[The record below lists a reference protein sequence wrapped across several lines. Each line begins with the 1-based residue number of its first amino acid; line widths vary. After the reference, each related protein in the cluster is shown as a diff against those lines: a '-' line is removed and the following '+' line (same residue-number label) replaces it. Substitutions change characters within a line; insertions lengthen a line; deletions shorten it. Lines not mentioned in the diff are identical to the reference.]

1 MNIIHAPK
9 YVWQQYLQLPRYR
22 NDLIYFESKDSLVT
36 SSIQKSVF
44 FSVDILDSFVVVFFT
59 LIWVFFFLTFV
70 F

>member
-44 FSVDILDSFVVVFFT
+44 FSVDILDSFVVVFFN
-59 LIWVFFFLTFV
+59 LIWVFFF
-70 F
+70 

>member
-59 LIWVFFFLTFV
+59 LIWVLFFLTFV